1 MAQLELPS
9 GNQLEVDDLLF
20 GFVRDEVVPGT
31 SWTVEAVFRCLGELV
46 EEFEPPNRALL
57 ERRDSVQRRIDAWY
71 QARREAGW
79 RPSQEGREQD
89 AAELEQFL
97 IDIGY
102 LNPDRPVDFEMTTPE
117 LDAEMGLNGP
127 ELVTPV
133 SNASMA
139 VGGANARWGSLY
151 DAYFLS
157 DVHPEIDRQEQR
169 PARLR
174 MVVEETGALLDR
186 HVAQWDKPGGIGSI
200 ARFSVRA
207 TDEGQYELVGHTG
220 DGESRL
226 RDPSRF
232 FGFNL
237 NDRGDLDEFY
247 LQDNGL
253 RILFQLYEGG
263 KVDENNGQFRDLIVE
278 SAVTN
283 IVDFEDAVAVVD
295 ADDYV
300 ESLRNYLGLIRG
312 DLVGY
317 GSRGN
322 RKTLNS
328 DRVCTGADGRKVTL
342 KGTSLMSVRNVSL
355 HMYTDIVTVGGQQI
369 PERILGLWL
378 TTLIAAS
385 HDRGSSGQPR
395 ADGSGP
401 LPDRGPNSSL
411 GLVYQV
417 TPKLQTAGEV
427 AEQVRLFEAVESRLG
442 LPAGVILIGIM
453 NEELGM
459 TLQLSDAL
467 RAAQGRT
474 FFTNTGFLD
483 RTGSQIRV
491 QMHAGPV
498 DLRDDLTQ
506 ETFNVSYE
514 RHNVDVSLRAGVN
527 RHGKIGKGMQV
538 RNRAMAEMLE
548 RKIDHPRTG
557 GNTAWVPA
565 PYPSDLHSMH
575 YHMIDVDEVQRVMLD
590 SPALNVSRISL
601 LSFPL
606 LKEEKVADPAIR
618 TDLTLRYAH
627 SMVAYV
633 EPWVRRGVGC
643 SGVPNF
649 DQVEEMKDRATER
662 IDGAIL
668 ANWRLHGVID
678 QADLE
683 SAVARAAEVVDCQ
696 SAGTPGYEPLAD
708 TPEKREA
715 LMSNPAIAAV
725 FEIIDDALSSASAY
739 VEPALF
745 RNRLAAK
752 QAGGQKGAPS

>member
-9 GNQLEVDDLLF
+9 GNQVKVDDLLF
-20 GFVRDEVVPGT
+20 DFVRDEAAPGT
-31 SWTVEAVFRCLGELV
+31 SWTVEAVFRHLGELV

-57 ERRDSVQRRIDAWY
+57 ERRDSVQRQIDAWY
-71 QARREAGW
+71 QGKREAGW
-79 RPSQEGREQD
+79 RPSQDSREQD
-89 AAELEQFL
+89 AADLEQFL
-97 IDIGY
+97 IGIGY
-102 LNPDRPVDFEMTTPE
+102 LQPDRPVDFEMTTPQ
-117 LDAEMGLNGP
+117 LDPEMDQNGP

-157 DVHPEIDRQEQR
+157 DIHPEIDRQEQR

-174 MVVEETGALLDR
+174 MVVEQTNAFLDQ
-186 HVAQWDKPGGIGSI
+186 HVAQWDNIDGIGEI
-200 ARFSVRA
+200 TRFSVRQT
-207 TDEGQYELVGHTG
+207 TDGRNELVGHA
-220 DGESRL
+220 DSGEARL
-226 RDPSRF
+226 REPGKF

-237 NDRGDLDEFY
+237 NGQGELEEFY
-247 LQDNGL
+247 LENNGM

-263 KVDENNGQFRDLIVE
+263 KIDEGNGQFRDLLVE

-295 ADDYV
+295 AEDLV
-300 ESLRNYLGLIRG
+300 VSLRNYLGLIRG

-317 GSRGN
+317 SSRGN

-328 DRVCTGADGRKVTL
+328 DRTCTGADGQERTL
-342 KGTSLMSVRNVSL
+342 KATSLMSVRNVSL
-355 HMYTDIVTVGGQQI
+355 HMYTGIVRVGGQEI

-378 TTLIAAS
+378 TTLIATG
-385 HDRGSSGQPR
+385 HDKGSKGEPR
-395 ADGSGP
+395 SDGSGP
-401 LPDRGPNSSL
+401 MPARGPNSSR

-417 TPKLQTAGEV
+417 TPKLQTSEEV
-427 AEQVRLFEAVESRLG
+427 AEQVRLFEAIESRLG
-442 LPAGVILIGIM
+442 LMPGVILIGIM

-483 RTGSQIRV
+483 RTGSQIRA

-538 RNRAMAEMLE
+538 RNRAMVEMLE

-565 PYPSDLHSMH
+565 PYPSDLHSTH
-575 YHMIDVDEVQRVMLD
+575 YHMIDVGEVQRVMLD
-590 SPALNVSRISL
+590 SPPSTSTVFRSYPSL
-601 LSFPL
+601 
-606 LKEEKVADPAIR
+606 
-618 TDLTLRYAH
+618 
-627 SMVAYV
+627 
-633 EPWVRRGVGC
+633 C
-643 SGVPNF
+643 
-649 DQVEEMKDRATER
+649 
-662 IDGAIL
+662 
-668 ANWRLHGVID
+668 
-678 QADLE
+678 
-683 SAVARAAEVVDCQ
+683 
-696 SAGTPGYEPLAD
+696 
-708 TPEKREA
+708 
-715 LMSNPAIAAV
+715 
-725 FEIIDDALSSASAY
+725 
-739 VEPALF
+739 
-745 RNRLAAK
+745 
-752 QAGGQKGAPS
+752 

>member
-1 MAQLELPS
+1 MAQLELAS
-9 GNQLEVDDLLF
+9 GSQVEVDDLLF
-20 GFVRDEVVPGT
+20 QFVRDEVVPGT
-31 SWTVEAVFRCLGELV
+31 PWSAEDVFRHLGELV
-46 EEFEPPNRALL
+46 EEFDPPNRALL
-57 ERRDSVQRRIDAWY
+57 ERRISVQQQIDDY
-71 QARREAGW
+71 YRGKRAGGW
-79 RPSQEGREQD
+79 SPSQEAKEDD

-97 IDIGY
+97 IGIGY
-102 LNPDRPVDFEMTTPE
+102 LQPDRPVDFEMTTSL
-117 LDAEMGLNGP
+117 LDAEMDLNGP

-157 DVHPEIDRQEQR
+157 DVHSEIDRQEQR

-174 MVVEETGALLDR
+174 MVVEETNAFIDR
-186 HVAQWDKPGGIGSI
+186 HVVQWDNANGIGDIGS
-200 ARFSVRA
+200 FSVRQS
-207 TDEGQYELVGHTG
+207 GNGGHELVGHTAS
-220 DGESRL
+220 GEARL
-226 RDPSRF
+226 RDPGRF

-237 NDRGDLDEFY
+237 KVNGDLDEFY
-247 LQDNGL
+247 LEDNGL
-253 RILFQLYEGG
+253 RILFQLYDGG
-263 KVDENNGQFRDLIVE
+263 KVDEGNGQFRDLFVE

-295 ADDYV
+295 AEDLV
-300 ESLRNYLGLIRG
+300 ASLRNYLGLIRG

-322 RKTLNS
+322 RKELNS
-328 DRVCTGADGRKVTL
+328 DHTCTGADGQPRTL
-342 KGTSLMSVRNVSL
+342 KATSLMSVRNVSL
-355 HMYTDIVTVGGQQI
+355 HMYTGIVKVGGQEI
-369 PERILGLWL
+369 SERMLGLLL
-378 TTLIAAS
+378 TSLIATS
-385 HDRGSSGQPR
+385 HDKGSNGEERP
-395 ADGSGP
+395 DGSGP
-401 LPDRGPNSSL
+401 MPLRGPNSSR
-411 GLVYQV
+411 GMVYQV
-417 TPKLQTAGEV
+417 TPKLQTSDEV
-427 AEQVRLFEAVESRLG
+427 AEQVRLFEAIESRLG
-442 LPAGVILIGIM
+442 LTPGCILIGIM

-459 TLQLSDAL
+459 TLQLADAL
-467 RAAQGRT
+467 RAAQSRV

-483 RTGSQIRV
+483 RTGSQIRA

-506 ETFNVSYE
+506 ETFNISYE

-548 RKIDHPRTG
+548 RKIDHPGTG

-565 PYPSDLHSMH
+565 PYPSDLHATH

-590 SPALNVSRISL
+590 SPALNIDRVCL

-606 LKEEKVADPAIR
+606 LKEEKVADPEVKAN
-618 TDLTLRYAH
+618 LTLRYAH

-633 EPWVRRGVGC
+633 EPWVRRGIGC

-649 DQVEEMKDRATER
+649 DQIEEMKDRATER

-678 QADLE
+678 QSDVERAIMG
-683 SAVARAAEVVDCQ
+683 AAEVVDHQ
-696 SAGTPGYEPLAD
+696 SAGTAGYEPLAD
-708 TPEKREA
+708 TPEKRDA
-715 LMSNPAIAAV
+715 LLSNPAIVAV
-725 FEIIDDALSSASAY
+725 LEIIDDALSSPSAY

-745 RNRLAAK
+745 RNRLAVKATEN
-752 QAGGQKGAPS
+752 